1 LRRAFAIRKAAPDP
15 IAAGRSFSLPRPL
28 VNWLDNASRA
38 LLLPD
43 GGEGIDFSRPSGE
56 AALAHPASVSWHIF
70 KNPVSLFVGGAAAV
84 ILELAEPRVR
94 TGVWE
99 YTGFRRDPAR
109 RVRRTG
115 LAAMITVYG
124 PKSTAEAMIAGVR
137 QLHER
142 VRGQTPTGKPYS
154 ANDPE
159 LLNWVHATAAFGFL
173 EAYHTYVAPLSAA
186 DRNRYYREGAPAA
199 SLYGATRI
207 PASEA
212 DVFAAFEAMRG
223 RLEPSHVVFEFLDLV
238 REAPILPPPLALA
251 QPLFVAAAVS
261 LTPRWV
267 RKILQLPDSFCLRP
281 WQEFLVKRAGAAA
294 DRIVLESSPAVQS
307 CRRMGLPAD
316 YLFAGKA
323 RA

>member
-1 LRRAFAIRKAAPDP
+1 M
-15 IAAGRSFSLPRPL
+15 
-28 VNWLDNASRA
+28 NWLDNASRA
-38 LLLPD
+38 LLLAD
-43 GGEGIDFSRPSGE
+43 GGQAIDFSQPFGE
-56 AALAHPASVSWHIF
+56 SALAHPASVSWRIF

-124 PKSTAEAMIAGVR
+124 PKIVAEAMIARVR
-137 QLHER
+137 ELHER
-142 VRGQTPTGKPYS
+142 VHGQTPSGEPYS

-173 EAYHTYVAPLSAA
+173 EAYHTYVAPLSAR

-199 SLYGATRI
+199 RLYGITRM

-212 DVFAAFEAMRG
+212 EAFASFKAMRG
-223 RLEPSHVVFEFLDLV
+223 RLEPSPILFEFLDLV
-238 REAPILPPPLALA
+238 RKAPILPPPLALA
-251 QPLFVAAAVS
+251 QPLFVAAAIS

-267 RKILQLPDSFCLRP
+267 RKILQLPDSFCLKP

-294 DRIVLESSPAVQS
+294 DRIALESSPAVQS
-307 CRRMGLPAD
+307 CLRMGLPAD
-316 YLFAGKA
+316 YLYSGKA
-323 RA
+323 SRELPAQP